1 MNSVLDN
8 PVHNDSVLEADQLA
22 PVQDD
27 SAAASVAPPVGPPA
41 SVVEMLLKDQPALDG
56 LLRDPL
62 WQRRLIPR
70 LLAVALVGFA
80 VYGLVTT
87 LVVNA
92 ICFEHG
98 YWPAAL
104 PRSLWNRP
112 SAGNLTLAYCLGLI
126 AANGVCLPSFYFYG
140 LLSGVKTTMLG
151 VTAHALKGMAAGAVM
166 LVGILPVYVALA
178 LSAIVFPMPQ
188 ALVTLWVVV
197 GLSLPFVA
205 GLWGAVCLYRGFV
218 CLEDTIPALRRES
231 RGCLLRRLIL
241 AWSGCYTCVTPLMI
255 YTLWNSLARVL
266 P

>member
-1 MNSVLDN
+1 MNSVLDAERLL
-8 PVHNDSVLEADQLA
+8 VRL
-22 PVQDD
+22 DD
-27 SAAASVAPPVGPPA
+27 SAAASAATSAGALPDGPPA
-41 SVVEMLLKDQPALDG
+41 SVVEMLLKDQPALDR
-56 LLRDPL
+56 LLRDPA

-87 LVVNA
+87 LVLNA
-92 ICFEHG
+92 IYFEHG
-98 YWPAAL
+98 YWPALL
-104 PRSLWNRP
+104 PRSVWNRP

-166 LVGILPVYVALA
+166 LVGILPIYVALA
-178 LSAIVFPMPQ
+178 LSAIVFPTPEP
-188 ALVTLWVVV
+188 LVALWVVV
-197 GLSLPFVA
+197 GLSLPFIA

-218 CLEDTIPALRRES
+218 CLEDTIPALRRQS